1 MGVRDLAKA
10 IEMLGRAP
18 RGVGAART
26 LRDATGGQ
34 VGPRE
39 RSRLARLLAEEG
51 TTFTPAARL
60 AVAQLIEATHHEIAR
75 TLHLC
80 DELPDVTFTVAG
92 DYRTTDLEEP
102 SAIALLPD
110 GFLLL
115 VDDESGLHE
124 ARRPKAAETEVRTQA
139 VAGGAFANAEGLAFD
154 PTSGSVF
161 TLIED
166 GSLWRQTI
174 RRAGAG
180 VELGPTVNA
189 GSLPKLGDEKS
200 GWEGLCILAAS
211 VSPDERGHLLAVHEK
226 NPCMLGIFARESL
239 AAEALIEVPSA
250 VEGERIRDLSDVT
263 FDPRTGSV
271 LLLSDESRAIFEFG
285 LAGDMHRV
293 PSKVRFRS
301 RTPLPP
307 LVESKR
313 LQPEGIDFDADG
325 NLWIACD
332 AGRRVLYLERGAYA
346 AGSE

>member
-1 MGVRDLAKA
+1 MDRRLFDEDDPHRRIATHVCLGGSGQGSLQQQGTLQPMGVRDLAKA

-189 GSLPKLGDEKS
+189 GSSRSWETRSRDGRGCAFLPLRSRRTNEATFS
-200 GWEGLCILAAS
+200 
-211 VSPDERGHLLAVHEK
+211 
-226 NPCMLGIFARESL
+226 PCMKRTHACSGSSPGSRSL
-239 AAEALIEVPSA
+239 
-250 VEGERIRDLSDVT
+250 
-263 FDPRTGSV
+263 PR
-271 LLLSDESRAIFEFG
+271 
-285 LAGDMHRV
+285 H
-293 PSKVRFRS
+293 
-301 RTPLPP
+301 
-307 LVESKR
+307 
-313 LQPEGIDFDADG
+313 
-325 NLWIACD
+325 
-332 AGRRVLYLERGAYA
+332 
-346 AGSE
+346 